1 MLRYVGYKTN
11 SVGVNGF
18 QADVCSVSDGIIV
31 DRGEG
36 AVNDECRFR
45 L

>member
-31 DRGEG
+31 DREEG
-36 AVNDECRFR
+36 AENDERGFG